1 MGRKGLSDFGNVRLA
16 CHDVSC
22 LRGDRLLFTHL
33 SFNVKA
39 GEAVLIT
46 GANGIGKSSLLRLL
60 AGFLK
65 PFSGYIEKDGQ
76 IAFSDEA
83 LALDRHLS
91 LQQALAYW
99 AALDGVSGAEKEA
112 MAVMALDKLADSP
125 VRLLSTGQRKR
136 AVLARLL
143 ASHAAIWLL
152 DEPANGLDAV
162 SVRALIEMIEHH
174 RQKGGIVLAV
184 SHQGLDMTDYKTLSL
199 ENFVADSS
207 QSPAFF
213 DLLDESHFS

>member
-1 MGRKGLSDFGNVRLA
+1 MGRKRLSDFGNARLA

-33 SFNVKA
+33 SFEVKA

-65 PFSGYIEKDGQ
+65 PFSGHVKKWGRV
-76 IAFSDEA
+76 AFADEA
-83 LALDRHLS
+83 LAMDRHLP
-91 LQQALAYW
+91 LEKALAYW
-99 AALDGVSGAEKEA
+99 AALDGVLGAEKEA
-112 MAVMALDKLADSP
+112 MAVMALDRLADSP

-143 ASHAAIWLL
+143 ASQAAIWLL
-152 DEPANGLDAV
+152 DEPANGLDAA

-174 RQKGGIVLAV
+174 RQKGGIILAV
-184 SHQGLDMTDYKTLSL
+184 SHQGLDMADYKTLSL
-199 ENFVADSS
+199 ENFVANSGQSS
-207 QSPAFF
+207 GFF

>member
-1 MGRKGLSDFGNVRLA
+1 M
-16 CHDVSC
+16 
-22 LRGDRLLFTHL
+22 
-33 SFNVKA
+33 
-39 GEAVLIT
+39 IT

-83 LALDRHLS
+83 LALDRHLP

-99 AALDGVSGAEKEA
+99 AALDGVLGAEKEA
-112 MAVMALDKLADSP
+112 MAVMALEMLADSP

-136 AVLARLL
+136 AVLARLF

-152 DEPANGLDAV
+152 DEPANGLDAA
-162 SVRALIEMIEHH
+162 SVKALIEMIENH
-174 RQKGGIVLAV
+174 RRKGGIVLAV
-184 SHQGLDMTDYKTLSL
+184 SHQGLDIADYKTLSL
-199 ENFVADSS
+199 ENFIADSD
-207 QSPAFF
+207 QSSAFF
-213 DLLDESHFS
+213 DSWDESYMS